1 MKCHETLTIDLT
13 TFECERE
20 GDHLEHQAF
29 VRVGPPSK
37 RAEVELRWKS
47 ARGEAGL
54 MSDVDQ

>member
-20 GDHLEHQAF
+20 GEHSEHQTF
-29 VRVGPPSK
+29 IRLGPRSK
-37 RAEVELRWKS
+37 RVEVELKWRS

-54 MSDVDQ
+54 MSDEDQ